1 MYTSATASDLSSYG
15 SEFYLAFPRNVNG
28 ARNLTF
34 TVHTLKTTEVRYSI
48 ESLDQGFSYSGTT
61 TARNPDTIA
70 VPLSYEVLTSGYS
83 YQRLGLHITSLET
96 EPISVV
102 AWSES
107 IYSFV
112 SYLGL
117 PCHTQPTNEYVYYAV
132 SSFGLNN
139 FPGYFILV
147 GCMNNTNVTIVPTH
161 ANITMKGDP
170 QLSISV
176 IRTYRAGESNTFVI
190 HAGQTIHAYQDYAD
204 ISGTKIVSDAPLTVI
219 TGHTAAKV
227 PASAL
232 GAEPIATQVPPTITW
247 GKEFL
252 LSPHHNRFNGQFY
265 KIIAHRNGTNIQ
277 RRCGTS
283 PAVNATLSSGQVY
296 QFNTSY
302 TTYCSLISN
311 KAIYVGHIG
320 TNTLF
325 NGGSYGDPTL
335 NTVPPINQYIHSIE
349 YTTFFPLYN
358 GLSIFVPN
366 DQYNNNSLKIN
377 NKIYNITWSSDI
389 HYPNGSIAGYV
400 LSIGISGTNVI
411 THPHPLGGLFLSVYG
426 WNTYHGYAFSG
437 GMGLN
442 PINPALPL
450 PQVSFTQELYL
461 VTEGD
466 AHVIVCLNRSTN
478 VEEEVSVRVS
488 AVHLQVDTAKGMH
501 MQVVLI
507 LQLL

>member
-1 MYTSATASDLSSYG
+1 MCYFIYTSATASNLSSYG

-48 ESLDQGFSYSGTT
+48 ESLDQGFNYSGTT

-70 VPLSYEVLTSGYS
+70 IPLSYEVLTSGYW

-107 IYSFV
+107 NYSFV

-139 FPGYFILV
+139 YNGYFILV
-147 GCMNNTNVTIVPTH
+147 GCMNNTNVTVVPTQH
-161 ANITMKGDP
+161 ADITMKADP
-170 QLSISV
+170 QSPISA
-176 IRTYRAGESNTFVI
+176 IRTYYAGESNTFVI
-190 HAGQTIHAYQDYAD
+190 HAGQTIYVYQAYAD

-219 TGHTAAKV
+219 TGHTAAN
-227 PASAL
+227 STL

-252 LSPHHNRFNGQFY
+252 LSHNQFNSQFY

-277 RRCGTS
+277 RRCGTN

-302 TTYCSLISN
+302 TNYCSLTSN
-311 KAIYVGHIG
+311 KAIYVGYIG
-320 TNTLF
+320 TNSSI
-325 NGGSYGDPTL
+325 NDAYPAL
-335 NTVPPINQYIHSIE
+335 NTVPPISQYIHSIE
-349 YTTFFPLYN
+349 YTTFY
-358 GLSIFVPN
+358 SIASAVSIHVPR
-366 DQYNNNSLKIN
+366 DQYFRNYLPLNNTQ
-377 NKIYNITWSSDI
+377 YNITWSSVI
-389 HYPNGSIAGYV
+389 HFPNGTIAGYAYTTNT
-400 LSIGISGTNVI
+400 SGTNVI
-411 THPHPLGGLFLSVYG
+411 THPHPLGGLFLTVHAYG
-426 WNTYHGYAFSG
+426 GGALQGYAFSG

-450 PQVSFTQELYL
+450 PQVSFTQELYM

-466 AHVIVCLNRSTN
+466 VHVIVCLNRSTN
-478 VEEEVSVRVS
+478 VEEEVLVRVS